1 MNVQIEEVLNVV
13 KKAVQLLPNPPRD
26 SINNEIQIIQE
37 LIMHSR
43 PPKIMIIGRRGAGK
57 SSLINA
63 IFQEEVAAVGSVSSE
78 TPFGKWYSYKSESGS
93 LDIMD
98 TRGLGDRSRPKDSK
112 FATPFEELT
121 NELNEKYP
129 DVIMFL
135 SKAKEV
141 DSRIDEDVNNL
152 NEILT
157 YIRNK
162 HNYAPPVIGVIT
174 QVDELDPVYID
185 KPPYESEI
193 KQKNIEDS
201 VSRICEVFESN
212 KIPLIKAIPVSAYAV
227 FEEGKIVYNRIWNIE
242 VLIDFLVDNLPREAK
257 LELARLA
264 KLVNVQ
270 KKIAR
275 IIITSAAT
283 VNAGIAAIPIPV
295 ADIFPITSTQ
305 IAMITGIGYIA
316 NRKLDKKTV
325 VEFLSALGATTGA
338 AIAFREIARGLIKFV
353 FPGGGSVISS
363 SIAFAGTWAIGEAAV
378 AYFIEGKSMQDV
390 REVFRA
396 VKKTKES
403 ELQIEK
409 N

>member
-1 MNVQIEEVLNVV
+1 M
-13 KKAVQLLPNPPRD
+13 K
-26 SINNEIQIIQE
+26 
-37 LIMHSR
+37 
-43 PPKIMIIGRRGAGK
+43 
-57 SSLINA
+57 
-63 IFQEEVAAVGSVSSE
+63 
-78 TPFGKWYSYKSESGS
+78 
-93 LDIMD
+93 
-98 TRGLGDRSRPKDSK
+98 
-112 FATPFEELT
+112 
-121 NELNEKYP
+121 
-129 DVIMFL
+129 
-135 SKAKEV
+135 
-141 DSRIDEDVNNL
+141 
-152 NEILT
+152 ILT

-325 VEFLSALGATTGA
+325 VEFLSALGSNNWSSDCFSRNSKRINKICFSWG
-338 AIAFREIARGLIKFV
+338 RLCNFV
-353 FPGGGSVISS
+353 HLLH
-363 SIAFAGTWAIGEAAV
+363 
-378 AYFIEGKSMQDV
+378 
-390 REVFRA
+390 
-396 VKKTKES
+396 
-403 ELQIEK
+403 LQVHGQ
-409 N
+409 